1 MAFRPARFVVVLAL
15 VAAAFPAAAAPSSG
29 TEPEGYRAADW
40 SVRPAVEAARRLL
53 PDHARRI
60 RFVAEQPGPD
70 GADHYRVG
78 ARNGLV
84 EIGGTS
90 PAVLLTG
97 LNAYLGEVA
106 DANVSWT
113 GEQLDLPARLP
124 LPDAEIVRP
133 ATVTHRFAL
142 NDTDDGYTGPYRDWA
157 DWERL
162 IDVLALHGVN
172 EVFVPVGAEAVYYD
186 TFQRFGY
193 TADELRGWIPPPAH
207 QPWWLLQNMCCFP
220 SPVSAGLIEER
231 AELGR
236 RIADRLRELGMTPV
250 LPGYFGTVP
259 AGFATRNPGANVVPQ
274 GDWVG
279 FERPGWLDPTGA
291 LFPDVAAEFYRS
303 SRARFG
309 DSAMYKMDLLHEG
322 GVAGDVDVAAAS
334 VAVEDALQA
343 ARPGAIW
350 AILGW
355 QNNPRPET
363 LAAVDR
369 SKMLIVDGLSDR
381 YDGLDRDASWQGT
394 PYAFGS
400 IWNFGGHTT
409 MGANAGVWNERFF
422 AWRDS
427 PGSALDGIAVLPEAG
442 ANNPAAL
449 DLLTSL
455 AWRDGPVDLDAW
467 FADWADRRYGGPSPS
482 ARAAWQA
489 LGRTAYAMPSGT
501 WSEAQDGLFGAEP
514 SLTADRAA
522 EWSPSELRYDA
533 AAFAAALPALLDV
546 PPSLRSSSAYAYDL
560 ADVARQALANRS
572 RLLLPSVRA
581 AYESGDLAGFRALTD
596 EWMTLLDLV
605 DEVAATNPDWL
616 LGRWL
621 ADARSWGADAAE
633 ADRLE
638 HDARTLLSV
647 WGTRSGAAAGLTDY
661 ANREWA
667 GLVSTYYAPR
677 WRAYFSSLEAALV
690 SGTAPAPIDWYAVG
704 AAWAAR
710 TDQLPV
716 TPSGDVHEVAGRV
729 LEHLTDHPLALTAT
743 ASASRPVVTPSEPA
757 RVVVTVT
764 NPNEFAAATDV
775 AVEVVTPAGLTAT
788 PVGDVPALPPGGSAR
803 LEVEVALTAPTD
815 DLVVRLPV
823 RVTADGVPAG
833 GASAG
838 SVRLLTDDTVE
849 APYASVSFND
859 ATFGQQG
866 DRFAIVGGGGD
877 LWGGTNEF
885 GAVYRDGLLADGGS
899 VGTTVVA
906 QDPTWPW
913 ARAGLIARD
922 DLAVQGSAGYA
933 NIAVTP
939 GNGCVFSWDANG
951 DGRLDSTRQAP
962 SFTVPVH
969 LRLTRRGST
978 FAGECSADGVTWTEV
993 GSAALP
999 AAAAVDAGVF
1009 MSAVNVIS
1017 GATGLAEFDGF
1028 RNESVPPLAGGSARA
1043 R

>member
-1 MAFRPARFVVVLAL
+1 MSRVRRIAVVLVL
-15 VAAAFPAAAAPSSG
+15 VAAALPAGLPAAAS
-29 TEPEGYRAADW
+29 EPAGDAEADW
-40 SVRPAVEAARRLL
+40 SVRPAAEAARRLL

-60 RFVAEQPGPD
+60 RFVAEEPGP
-70 GADHYRVG
+70 GGGDHYRVG
-78 ARNGLV
+78 ARNGRV

-106 DANVSWT
+106 GANVSWT

-124 LPDAEIVRP
+124 LPEHEIVRP
-133 ATVTHRFAL
+133 ATVAHRFAL

-172 EVFVPVGAEAVYYD
+172 EVFVPVGAEAVYHD

-220 SPVSAGLIEER
+220 SPVSSSLIEER

-259 AGFATRNPGANVVPQ
+259 TGFAARNPGANVVPQ

-291 LFPDVAAEFYRS
+291 HFPRVAAEFYRS

-309 DSAMYKMDLLHEG
+309 ESAMYKMDLLHEG
-322 GVAGDVDVAAAS
+322 GTAGGVDVAAAS

-369 SKMLIVDGLSDR
+369 SRMLIVDGLSDR
-381 YDGLDRDASWQGT
+381 YDGLDREASWQGT

-422 AWRDS
+422 AWRDRA
-427 PGSALDGIAVLPEAG
+427 GSALDGIAVLPEAG

-467 FADWADRRYGGPSPS
+467 FAGWADRRYGGPSPA
-482 ARAAWQA
+482 ARAAWRA
-489 LGRTAYAMPSGT
+489 LGRTAYAMPSDG

-546 PPSLRSSSAYAYDL
+546 EPELRSSSAYAYDL
-560 ADVARQALANRS
+560 ADVARQALANRG
-572 RLLLPSVRA
+572 RLLLPAIRA
-581 AYESGDLAGFRALTD
+581 AYEAGDLSAFRALAG
-596 EWMTLLDLV
+596 EWMTLLELV

-638 HDARTLLSV
+638 HGARTLLTV
-647 WGTRSGAAAGLTDY
+647 WGTRAGAAAGLTDY
-661 ANREWA
+661 ANREWS

-690 SGTAPAPIDWYAVG
+690 EGRVAEPIDWYAFG

-710 TDQLPV
+710 TDPLPV

-729 LEHLTDHPLALTAT
+729 LEHLTAHPLALTA
-743 ASASRPVVTPSEPA
+743 SSSVSRPVVTPGAPA
-757 RVVVTVT
+757 RVSVTVV
-764 NPNEFAAATDV
+764 NPNEFAAAADV
-775 AVEVVTPAGLTAT
+775 AVEVVTPDGLTAT
-788 PVGDVPALPPGGSAR
+788 PVGGGTVPSLPPGGSAR
-803 LEVEVALTAPTD
+803 LEVDVAATAPPE

-833 GASAG
+833 AS

-849 APYASVSFND
+849 PPYRSVSFND
-859 ATFGQQG
+859 ATSGQFG
-866 DRFAIVGGGGD
+866 DRFAIAGGGAD
-877 LWGGTNEF
+877 LWGATNEF
-885 GAVYRDGLLADGGS
+885 GAVYREDVLGEGDS
-899 VGTTVVA
+899 VSTTVVA

-913 ARAGLIARD
+913 ARAGLIARN

-939 GNGCVFSWDANG
+939 GQGCVFSWDANG
-951 DGRLDSTRQAP
+951 DGRLDSVSRAP
-962 SFTVPVH
+962 SFTAPVH
-969 LRLTRRGST
+969 VRLTRRGST
-978 FAGECSADGVTWTEV
+978 FTGECSVDGATWTPV

-999 AAAAVDAGVF
+999 AAPAVDAGVF
-1009 MSAVNVIS
+1009 MSAVNVVS

-1028 RNESVPPLAGGSARA
+1028 RIDPVQSLAR
-1043 R
+1043 

>member
-1 MAFRPARFVVVLAL
+1 MTGVRRIAVVLAL
-15 VAAAFPAAAAPSSG
+15 VGSSLLPAGGAAGA
-29 TEPEGYRAADW
+29 EPGYAAADW

-53 PDHARRI
+53 PDHVRRI

-70 GADHYRVG
+70 GGDHYRIG

-97 LNAYLGEVA
+97 LHAYLGEVA

-113 GEQLDLPARLP
+113 GEQLDLPSRLP
-124 LPDAEIVRP
+124 LPDEEIVRP

-220 SPVSAGLIEER
+220 SPVSSSLIEER

-259 AGFATRNPGANVVPQ
+259 TGFEARNPGAKVVPQ

-291 LFPDVAAEFYRS
+291 HFPRVAAEFYRS

-322 GVAGDVDVAAAS
+322 GTAGDVDVAAAS

-343 ARPGAIW
+343 AHPGAIW

-363 LAAVDR
+363 LAAVDTSR
-369 SKMLIVDGLSDR
+369 MLIVDGLSDR
-381 YDGLDRDASWQGT
+381 YDGLDREESWQGA

-422 AWRDS
+422 AWRDR

-442 ANNPAAL
+442 ENNPAAL

-455 AWRDGPVDLDAW
+455 AWRDCPVDLDAW
-467 FADWADRRYGGPSPS
+467 FADWADRRYGAPSAS

-489 LGRTAYAMPSGT
+489 LGRTAYAMPSGG

-514 SLTADRAA
+514 SLIADRAA

-546 PPSLRSSSAYAYDL
+546 APELRSSSAYAYDL
-560 ADVARQALANRS
+560 ADVARQALANRG
-572 RLLLPSVRA
+572 RLLLPALRS
-581 AYESGDLAGFRALTD
+581 AYEAGDLDAFRALTE
-596 EWMTLLDLV
+596 EWMTLLELV
-605 DEVAATNPDWL
+605 DEVAATNPHWL

-621 ADARSWGADAAE
+621 ADARSWGTDAAE
-633 ADRLE
+633 SDRLE

-647 WGTRSGAAAGLTDY
+647 WGTRAGAAAGLTDY
-661 ANREWA
+661 ANREWS

-690 SGTAPAPIDWYAVG
+690 EGRVAEAIDWYEFG
-704 AAWAAR
+704 ATWAAR
-710 TDQLPV
+710 TDSLPV
-716 TPSGDVHEVAGRV
+716 TPSGDVHEVAGQV
-729 LEHLTDHPLALTAT
+729 LEHLTTSPLALTAS
-743 ASASRPVVTPSEPA
+743 AEASRPVVTAEAPT
-757 RVVVTVT
+757 RVNVTVT

-775 AVEVVTPAGLTAT
+775 AVEVVTPDGLTAT
-788 PVGDVPALPPGGSAR
+788 PAGPVASLPPGGSATV
-803 LEVEVALTAPTD
+803 EVEVSVTAPPA

-833 GASAG
+833 GVPAG

-849 APYASVSFND
+849 PPYATASFNE
-859 ATFGQQG
+859 ATFGQRG
-866 DRFAIVGGGGD
+866 DRFAIAGGGGD

-885 GAVYRDGLLADGGS
+885 GAVYRDGALSDGTAAT
-899 VGTTVVA
+899 TTVFA

-951 DGRLDSTRQAP
+951 DGRLDSVRQAP
-962 SFTVPVH
+962 GFTAPVH
-969 LRLTRRGST
+969 VRLTRRGSS
-978 FAGECSADGVTWTEV
+978 FAGECSSDGSAWTEV

-999 AAAAVDAGVF
+999 AAAAVDVGVF
-1009 MSAVNVIS
+1009 MSAVNVVS
-1017 GATGLAEFDGF
+1017 GATGLVEFDGF
-1028 RNESVPPLAGGSARA
+1028 RIEPVSPLAGGSMLAR
-1043 R
+1043 

>member
-1 MAFRPARFVVVLAL
+1 MRRIIVALAL
-15 VAAAFPAAAAPSSG
+15 VTATLAAALPAAAGPVASA
-29 TEPEGYRAADW
+29 EPAAYEEAGW
-40 SVRPAVEAARRLL
+40 SARPAVEAARRLL

-60 RFVAEQPGPD
+60 RFVAEEPGP
-70 GADHYRVG
+70 GGDHYRIA
-78 ARNGLV
+78 ARNGRV

-97 LNAYLGEVA
+97 LNAYLGEFA
-106 DANVSWT
+106 GANVSWT

-124 LPDAEIVRP
+124 LPDRELVRP

-193 TADELRGWIPPPAH
+193 TADELRAWIPPPAH

-220 SPVSAGLIEER
+220 SPVSSSLIEER

-259 AGFATRNPGANVVPQ
+259 AGFAARNPGAHVVPQ

-279 FERPGWLDPTGA
+279 FERPGWLDPTGVH
-291 LFPDVAAEFYRS
+291 FPRVAAEFYRS

-322 GVAGDVDVAAAS
+322 GTAGDVDVAAAS

-369 SKMLIVDGLSDR
+369 SRMLIVDGLSDR
-381 YDGLDRDASWQGT
+381 YDGLDREASWQGT

-422 AWRDS
+422 AWRDR

-467 FADWADRRYGGPSPS
+467 FTDWADRRYGGSDPS
-482 ARAAWQA
+482 ARAAWRT
-489 LGRTAYAMPSGT
+489 LGRTAYALPSGD
-501 WSEAQDGLFGAEP
+501 WSEAQDGLFAAEP

-522 EWSPSELRYDA
+522 EWSPSALRYNA

-546 PPSLRSSSAYAYDL
+546 APELRSSSAYAYDL

-572 RLLLPSVRA
+572 RLLLPAIRA
-581 AYESGDLAGFRALTD
+581 AYEAGDLDRFRALTG
-596 EWMTLLDLV
+596 EWMTLLELV
-605 DEVAATNPDWL
+605 DEVAATNPHWL

-621 ADARSWGADAAE
+621 ADARSWGADPAE

-647 WGTRSGAAAGLTDY
+647 WGTRAGAAAGLTDY
-661 ANREWA
+661 ANREWS

-677 WRAYFSSLEAALV
+677 WRAYFDDLEAALAEDR
-690 SGTAPAPIDWYAVG
+690 APEPIDWYEFG

-710 TDQLPV
+710 TDRLPV
-716 TPSGDVHEVAGRV
+716 APSGDVHEVAGRV
-729 LEHLTDHPLALTAT
+729 LAHLTEHPLALTA
-743 ASASRPVVTPSEPA
+743 SAEADRPVVTTETPA
-757 RVVVTVT
+757 RVTVTVT
-764 NPNEFAAATDV
+764 NPNEFTAATDV
-775 AVEVVTPAGLTAT
+775 AVEVVTPDGLTAT
-788 PVGDVPALPPGGSAR
+788 PVGGGTVPSLPPAGSAR
-803 LEVEVALTAPTD
+803 LEVDVAVTAPPA

-823 RVTADGVPAG
+823 RVTADGVPA
-833 GASAG
+833 APVAG
-838 SVRLLTDDTVE
+838 SVRLLTDDSVE
-849 APYASVSFND
+849 PPYASVSFND
-859 ATFGQQG
+859 ATFGQRG

-885 GAVYRDGLLADGGS
+885 GTVYREDALTDSTS
-899 VGTTVVA
+899 VTTTVVA

-933 NIAVTP
+933 NVAVTP

-951 DGRLDSTRQAP
+951 DGRLDSVSQAP
-962 SFTVPVH
+962 SFAAPVH
-969 LRLTRRGST
+969 VRLTRSGSS
-978 FAGECSADGVTWTEV
+978 FVGECSADGLTWTRV

-999 AAAAVDAGVF
+999 ADAAVDVGVF
-1009 MSAVNVIS
+1009 MSAVNVVS
-1017 GATGLAEFDGF
+1017 GATGMVEFDGF
-1028 RNESVPPLAGGSARA
+1028 RIESVSPLVGDAGSAR
-1043 R
+1043 